1 LTLKLFTKASQIPQK
16 FKMDKKINFKF
27 TRPFGPMIAKVNIP
41 IEIIDKLNAYVD
53 EIIIDKDKIQKLNY
67 GSKLAG
73 NVQQEFKLEK
83 DFIQNS
89 GWGNFLTNCANVWL
103 QKALNKEITKF
114 ELIST
119 WIVRQ
124 FKNDYNPIHTHGGH
138 LSGVGYLKVPKILGE
153 YTQKDKVNNKNGL
166 LSLIHGSKMFLSDS
180 TFNIEPRVGDFY
192 FFPNYLMHTVYPFSD
207 TDEERRSISFNAN
220 IDESIYN
227 IYS

>member
-1 LTLKLFTKASQIPQK
+1 
-16 FKMDKKINFKF
+16 MEKKIDFKF
-27 TRPFGPMIAKVNIP
+27 TKPFGPMIAKVEIP
-41 IEIIDKLNAYVD
+41 IEIIDKLNIY
-53 EIIIDKDKIQKLNY
+53 IDKIITDNDKMHKLNY

-83 DFIQNS
+83 DFIQSS
-89 GWGNFLTNCANVWL
+89 GWGNFLTSCSNVWL
-103 QKALNKEITKF
+103 QKAINKNITKF

-124 FKNDYNPIHTHGGH
+124 YKNDYNPIHTHGGH
-138 LSGVGYLKVPKILGE
+138 LSGVGYLKVPKTMGE
-153 YTQKDKVNNKNGL
+153 YTQKNKVNNKNGL

-192 FFPNYLMHTVYPFSD
+192 FFPNYLMHTVYPFSN

-220 IDESIYN
+220 IDDDIYN
-227 IYS
+227 VYS